1 VTHFP
6 TGDVTAD
13 TATLEQLLYDAAV
26 SGDPVAL
33 SGHWLVN
40 NARLIMPD
48 VYDRLVI
55 LGDAT
60 IELVDRAGAGG
71 WACPLTIDLAQSVG
85 NAIHIGSGLT
95 FSGGGS
101 AQTGDIGEINAE
113 QSSCL
118 RIARNANRDPQNK
131 CRLGL
136 LKIDD
141 LSVTDRISRGLVFGE
156 SSPFQW
162 IERAEI
168 TGGALTGIASRHQRG
183 NIEWGASVGRVEM
196 TSVVGDADSFVQ
208 TEPEIDSGVTTAVL
222 RDCTAGIHE
231 FGGRAEG
238 QRYELHNCT
247 SLRHLNINSANYLI
261 RGGKHR
267 LERTGAW
274 YRSNFDIEGV
284 EFLLADDAQ
293 ITIYHALRD
302 VPDVQLSRRIS
313 NCSLMYENPDP
324 EWLAPSKLGDNWN
337 AMIRVIPS
345 EDGRLHALVT
355 DKNVFDP
362 RCYTSIYAIGTS
374 LNSYRDKVAGER
386 AFALGEFSRFGSDYN
401 IHAEDGDQT
410 AVRGVP
416 LYFNAD
422 VPTAP
427 MRFCRSGNGWR
438 PGVAAGQSIID
449 EHAVYESRA
458 EFYGI
463 ASPVGTGGVQN
474 DRWLFGGKVWQA
486 TRTSRSN
493 AEWVETT
500 D

>member
-1 VTHFP
+1 LSTLTP
-6 TGDVTAD
+6 SGDVAAD
-13 TATLEQLLYDAAV
+13 TITLQQALYDAAV
-26 SGDPVAL
+26 SGDPVAF
-33 SGHWLVN
+33 SGLWLLD
-40 NARLIMPD
+40 NANVRMPD
-48 VYDRLVI
+48 VYSQLVMR
-55 LGDAT
+55 GDAT
-60 IELVDRAGAGG
+60 LQLVDRAGATGWGAPLVIELGKSNGG
-71 WACPLTIDLAQSVG
+71 T
-85 NAIHIGSGLT
+85 IHIEDGLN

-101 AQTGDIGEINAE
+101 L
-113 QSSCL
+113 QSQPLPSASQHACL
-118 RIARNANRDPQNK
+118 RITRNRFLDLDKVCNLQ
-131 CRLGL
+131 RLQ
-136 LKIDD
+136 IDN
-141 LSVTDRISRGLVFGE
+141 LAVTDRISIGLSFGA
-156 SSPFQW
+156 SSDLQW
-162 IERAEI
+162 IEEAHINGGHLSDLPTQYPRAHIEFGSSVSKTFI
-168 TGGALTGIASRHQRG
+168 NDLTSTVDGY
-183 NIEWGASVGRVEM
+183 
-196 TSVVGDADSFVQ
+196 VQ
-208 TEPEIDSGVTTAVL
+208 TEPEKDTGVTETII
-222 RDCTAGIHE
+222 RDSDCGTWE
-231 FGGRAEG
+231 FGGRAEQ

-247 SLRHLNINSANYLI
+247 TLRHLNINSANYLI

-386 AFALGEFSRFGSDYN
+386 AFALGEFSRFGGDYN

-474 DRWLFGGKVWQA
+474 DRWLYGGKVWRA

-493 AEWVETT
+493 AEWVEVI
-500 D
+500 

>member
-6 TGDVTAD
+6 SGDVASD
-13 TATLEQLLYDAAV
+13 TATLEQLLYNAAV

-33 SGHWLVN
+33 SGHWRVN

-48 VYDRLVI
+48 VYGRLVI

-101 AQTGDIGEINAE
+101 NQTQDLGEINAQ

-118 RIARNANRDPQNK
+118 RITRNANRDQQNR

-136 LKIDD
+136 LKVDD

-156 SSPFQW
+156 SSPLQW
-162 IERAEI
+162 IGRAEI
-168 TGGALTGIASRHQRG
+168 TGGTLTGLASEFQRG
-183 NIEWGASVGRVEM
+183 VIEWGASVGHAEL
-196 TSVVGDADSFVQ
+196 TGVVTDADAVIQ
-208 TEPEIDSGVTTAVL
+208 TEPEVDSGVTTNIL
-222 RDCTAGIHE
+222 RDCTIGIAE
-231 FGGRAEG
+231 FGGRAE
-238 QRYELHNCT
+238 QQKYELHNCT
-247 SLRHLNINSANYLI
+247 TLRRLNLNSANYVV

-267 LERTGAW
+267 LENSVAW
-274 YRSNFDIEGV
+274 YRSNFDIEGA
-284 EFLLADDAQ
+284 EFVLGDTAEIA
-293 ITIYHALRD
+293 IYHALSG
-302 VPDVQLSRRIS
+302 VPDAQLNRRLS
-313 NCSLMYENPDP
+313 ECSFMYENSDP
-324 EWLAPSKLGDNWN
+324 NWLAPVGSR
-337 AMIRVIPS
+337 MIRVVHS
-345 EDGRLHALVT
+345 ADGRLHGLTT
-355 DKNVFDP
+355 DNNRFDP

-386 AFALGEFSRFGSDYN
+386 AFVLGEFSKFGGEYN
-401 IHAEDGDQT
+401 IHSEDGDQT

-427 MRFCRSGNGWR
+427 MRFRRSGDGWKQ
-438 PGVAAGQSIID
+438 GVDAGQSVID
-449 EHAVYESRA
+449 EHAVYDSTAQFFGSTPPSGSGVRGDKH
-458 EFYGI
+458 FY
-463 ASPVGTGGVQN
+463 
-474 DRWLFGGKVWQA
+474 GGKVWEA
-486 TRTSRSN
+486 RRTSPID
-493 AEWVETT
+493 AEWVEV
-500 D
+500 

>member
-6 TGDVTAD
+6 TGDVAAD
-13 TATLEQLLYDAAV
+13 TATLEQLLYNAAV
-26 SGDPVAL
+26 SGDPVGL

-48 VYDRLVI
+48 VYDRLII

-60 IELVDRAGAGG
+60 IELVDRSGAGG
-71 WACPLTIDLAQSVG
+71 WACPLTIELAQSVG

-101 AQTGDIGEINAE
+101 NQTQELGETNAQ

-118 RIARNANRDPQNK
+118 RIARNANRDPQNR

-136 LKIDD
+136 LKVDD

-168 TGGALTGIASRHQRG
+168 KGGTLTGLASVFQRG
-183 NIEWGASVGRVEM
+183 VIEWGASVGHAEL
-196 TSVVGDADSFVQ
+196 TGVVTDADAVIQ
-208 TEPEIDSGVTTAVL
+208 TEPEIDSGVTTNIL
-222 RDCTAGIHE
+222 RDCTIGTAE
-231 FGGRAEG
+231 FGGRAE
-238 QRYELHNCT
+238 QQKYELHNCT
-247 SLRHLNINSANYLI
+247 TLRRLNLNSANYVV

-267 LERTGAW
+267 LENSVAW
-274 YRSNFDIEGV
+274 YRSNFDIEGA
-284 EFLLADDAQ
+284 EFVLGDAAE
-293 ITIYHALRD
+293 ITIYHALSG
-302 VPDVQLSRRIS
+302 VPDVQLSRRLAE
-313 NCSLMYENPDP
+313 CSFVYGNADP
-324 EWLAPSKLGDNWN
+324 NWLAPVGSQ
-337 AMIRVIPS
+337 MIRVVHS
-345 EDGRLHALVT
+345 ADGRLHGLTT
-355 DKNVFDP
+355 DNNRFDP
-362 RCYTSIYAIGTS
+362 RCYTSIYAVGTS

-386 AFALGEFSRFGSDYN
+386 AFVLGEFSQFGGEYN

-427 MRFCRSGNGWR
+427 MRFRRSGDGWK
-438 PGVAAGQSIID
+438 PGVDAGQSVID
-449 EHAVYESRA
+449 EHAVYDSTA
-458 EFYGI
+458 EFFGS
-463 ASPVGTGGVQN
+463 APPSGGGVRG
-474 DRWLFGGKVWQA
+474 DKHYYGGKVWRA
-486 TRTSRSN
+486 IRTSRIN